1 MQTNL
6 SPIGQSERIGL
17 IDALRGLAIFGIL
30 MVNMPLM
37 FQPISQMM
45 LGPSANATTLQII
58 SESFIKF
65 FFEGKF
71 YVLFS
76 FLFGYGFW
84 IFLSKPTADGQSIV
98 PVFRRRIFFLLLFGI
113 AHITLLWAGDILFF
127 YALFGFVLILFRNS
141 SDKKAFRWA
150 IGFIL
155 LPIVLNSLMVG
166 MFSLVALIP
175 EAQAGMHAEI
185 QQSMESTKE
194 LIAQSV
200 AAYTEGSYIDTINA
214 RINEWLELLPALF
227 FFYPVVLGMF
237 LLGMLAA
244 RKRLIVNYQENLPL
258 FRKLFWIGL
267 IVGLVANTTYTIAY
281 RHTIMTI
288 PNGWYI
294 LSTTSH
300 IIGGISFGMMYVSI
314 VALLFAKGKQKFL
327 TQALAPVGR
336 MALTNY
342 LLHSIITAILFLPF
356 GFGLFG
362 KMEVW
367 QGIVLTVLI
376 FALQIPFSRFW
387 LNRFHYGP
395 FEWFWR
401 SLTYMKIQPFQKDEK
416 NS

>member
-1 MQTNL
+1 
-6 SPIGQSERIGL
+6 
-17 IDALRGLAIFGIL
+17 
-30 MVNMPLM
+30 
-37 FQPISQMM
+37 
-45 LGPSANATTLQII
+45 
-58 SESFIKF
+58 
-65 FFEGKF
+65 
-71 YVLFS
+71 
-76 FLFGYGFW
+76 
-84 IFLSKPTADGQSIV
+84 
-98 PVFRRRIFFLLLFGI
+98 
-113 AHITLLWAGDILFF
+113 
-127 YALFGFVLILFRNS
+127 
-141 SDKKAFRWA
+141 
-150 IGFIL
+150 
-155 LPIVLNSLMVG
+155 
-166 MFSLVALIP
+166 
-175 EAQAGMHAEI
+175 
-185 QQSMESTKE
+185 
-194 LIAQSV
+194 
-200 AAYTEGSYIDTINA
+200 
-214 RINEWLELLPALF
+214 
-227 FFYPVVLGMF
+227 
-237 LLGMLAA
+237 
-244 RKRLIVNYQENLPL
+244 
-258 FRKLFWIGL
+258 
-267 IVGLVANTTYTIAY
+267 
-281 RHTIMTI
+281 MTI